1 MVTARRI
8 VAAALLGVMAT
19 LAACSREQ
27 QDWRAAEGKDSA
39 EAYGQFIDRHPD
51 SELVKEARARIAQL
65 AEDRDWSDAAKA
77 DTAAA
82 YQLFLTQHPAG
93 KWAQEARIRVQNF
106 SLAAAGGDL
115 AGVGTADTGPPAGS
129 MPAAAESGAPAVP
142 GPGAVANT
150 TPVLAAAPGPN
161 TVTAARAVPGES
173 AVPAGRVAPAGSP
186 APPATAASAASALPA
201 PGATLPAV
209 TAALAPTAT
218 PAVAATP
225 ASTTQNVYGIQ
236 LGAFTSEDRANSEW
250 RALQA
255 RFAPQLQGL
264 APQVVAA
271 ETASGRVFRLQA
283 LGGDEA
289 RARLICEQLR
299 ERSQGC
305 VPVIP
310 H

>member
-8 VAAALLGVMAT
+8 VAIALLGA

-27 QDWRAAEGKDSA
+27 QDWRSAEGRDTPD
-39 EAYGQFIDRHPD
+39 AYGQFIERHPD

-65 AEDRDWSDAAKA
+65 AEDRDWADAAKA

-106 SLAAAGGDL
+106 SLAAAGGEL
-115 AGVGTADTGPPAGS
+115 AGAGSAATGPAAGS
-129 MPAAAESGAPAVP
+129 APATGPAAGNAPAA
-142 GPGAVANT
+142 GP
-150 TPVLAAAPGPN
+150 AAGN
-161 TVTAARAVPGES
+161 
-173 AVPAGRVAPAGSP
+173 APAAVSGP
-186 APPATAASAASALPA
+186 PTAPPASAAPA
-201 PGATLPAV
+201 
-209 TAALAPTAT
+209 
-218 PAVAATP
+218 
-225 ASTTQNVYGIQ
+225 TTGQNVYGIQ
-236 LGAFTSEDRANSEW
+236 LGAFTSEDRANAEW
-250 RALQA
+250 RALQT

-289 RARLICEQLR
+289 RARQICEQLR
-299 ERSQGC
+299 ERSQEC